1 MGSPDVNRN
10 YQAGL
15 LARIGMESPL
25 EAPFGF
31 VQTVRDR
38 VVTGYLFRINVMQRI
53 SHGLELKPAVG
64 NSFFFGSS

>member
-1 MGSPDVNRN
+1 
-10 YQAGL
+10 
-15 LARIGMESPL
+15 MESPL